1 MRVTLEIVAQWL
13 FGAEVTAVA
22 EQVGKAMEVVTER
35 FMVNASLAM
44 LFRFEIPVFFAPR
57 EWRALRKLNE
67 IIGSIIRKRRS
78 SGQPRK
84 DLLDML
90 LRGRDADGNPMSAA
104 QLRAEGVTLF
114 LAGRQ
119 RTRIELPCA

>member
-1 MRVTLEIVAQWL
+1 MRVTLDIVAQCL

-57 EWRALRKLNE
+57 EWRAIRKLNE
-67 IIGSIIRKRRS
+67 IIGNLIRKRRS

-84 DLLDML
+84 DPFAML
-90 LRGRDADGNPMSAA
+90 LRVRDADGNPLNDA
-104 QLRAEGVTLF
+104 QPPD
-114 LAGRQ
+114 Q
-119 RTRIELPCA
+119 